1 MPENRARREPF
12 CNIEL
17 DSGDASSNGARS
29 LTGKRRLGDRVVR
42 ALARTTWRWAPPGT
56 QRSRALPAHEFRRA
70 LGVVA
75 LVFAVKLGL
84 GGIWFDLEGIV
95 ANGFAFGFEVGHI
108 AGNIAAGHGFTVS
121 PDSEVYLP
129 TAWVSPLY
137 PLMLAGIFKLF
148 GAYSLAAAKAMLVA
162 NCLFQAASAGLLYL
176 LGVRFGGR
184 SVGLVAACIFLVNP
198 NGWQFLAW
206 AWPSQLFAFLLLLHF
221 YSLLFPIYRSAG
233 LVGATF
239 ALALMADGAAIAVAP
254 VTLAHLY
261 FGNSANPAN
270 PTSATDANRVRRR
283 SLAAALICFAIVV
296 APWTIRNA
304 QQFGSINPLR
314 GNVGVN
320 LWVGNYPGAN
330 DESFHGL
337 APSPWHDAAEGKKF
351 VALGERGYDRMA
363 RDRAL
368 AEIVARPG
376 RFVVNSLTRFSG
388 FWLGEWWAGYQH
400 IAWFYSLGLI
410 ALTALALRGAI
421 RARKLGTGA
430 LLAAVLL
437 FGGPYYLTVHGH
449 GRYRVPIEPLMCLL
463 AALKP
468 GEAERESSL
477 GDVE

>member
-1 MPENRARREPF
+1 M
-12 CNIEL
+12 
-17 DSGDASSNGARS
+17 S
-29 LTGKRRLGDRVVR
+29 T
-42 ALARTTWRWAPPGT
+42 
-56 QRSRALPAHEFRRA
+56 ALPAHEHRRA
-70 LGVVA
+70 LGVAA
-75 LVFAVKLGL
+75 LVFALKLGL

-137 PLMLAGIFKLF
+137 PLILAGIFKLF
-148 GAYSLAAAKAMLVA
+148 GAYTLAAAQAMLVA

-184 SVGLVAACIFLVNP
+184 SVGLVAAFLFLVNP

-221 YSLLFPIYRSAG
+221 YSLLVPIHRSRG
-233 LVGATF
+233 LAGATF

-261 FGNSANPAN
+261 FAN
-270 PTSATDANRVRRR
+270 PTKAADAKRERRR
-283 SLAAALICFAIVV
+283 SLGAALICFAIVV

-351 VALGERGYDRMA
+351 VALGERGYDRLA
-363 RDRAL
+363 RERAL

-376 RFVVNSLTRFSG
+376 RFIVNSLTRFSG
-388 FWLGEWWAGYQH
+388 FWLGEWWTGFGH
-400 IAWFYSLGLI
+400 IPWFYSLGLI
-410 ALTALALRGAI
+410 SLSALALRGAI

-430 LLAAVLL
+430 LLAAILL

-463 AALKP
+463 AALKS
-468 GEAERESSL
+468 GEEQGWVQDWVRSNEAKRET
-477 GDVE
+477 